1 VIALEQTDRHMI
13 GGEPDLDLAS
23 PGRRM
28 TEDELETLMLLNPAP
43 CPFDK

>member
-1 VIALEQTDRHMI
+1 MI
-13 GGEPDLDLAS
+13 RGEPDLDLAWF
-23 PGRRM
+23 GRRM